1 MARAKLGVTKGGW
14 VMRIGAHWRYGYVA
28 AGLLAI
34 GAGNAPGLAAQKA
47 EKPSRVFAVAPP
59 APREVV
65 NVQAARGVLGN
76 LVGTWRFEIWFA
88 GNFDAAPDAT
98 GMRVVKALFDD
109 LRLEWTEHLDH
120 SAMQGQGIVGFDP
133 RSGRFFSASVYSGGA
148 APEFTTGVLD
158 GAQPLITFT
167 PISMSPGLPNQ
178 QLGTALNM
186 LDRDH
191 FSWVALDGGWRA
203 VFTRQ

>member
-1 MARAKLGVTKGGW
+1 
-14 VMRIGAHWRYGYVA
+14 MRIGAHRRYGYVA
-28 AGLLAI
+28 ASLVAM
-34 GAGNAPGLAAQKA
+34 AATAAPTLAAQGA
-47 EKPSRVFAVAPP
+47 EKVNRVATLAPP
-59 APREVV
+59 TTRESASL
-65 NVQAARGVLGN
+65 QAARGILAN

-98 GMRVVKALFDD
+98 GMRVVKSLFDD

-120 SAMQGQGIVGFDP
+120 SGMRGQGIVAFDP

-148 APEFTTGVLD
+148 APEFATGTLD
-158 GAQPLITFT
+158 DGQPLITFN
-167 PISMSPGLPNQ
+167 PILGLNQ
-178 QLGTALNM
+178 LLGQSSALSM

-203 VFTRQ
+203 VFTRQQ